1 MPLTSALARSLLRSV
16 ALLLPLSLCACL
28 SLGDPKAPIA
38 SELIAAPRADAARAL
53 VIVLPGRGDDLS
65 ALRRSGIA
73 TAIQSAWPEADV
85 LLAEVGMGHYMQGR
99 MPQRLHDEI
108 VVPARGRGYT
118 QVWLTGAS
126 MGGMGTLL
134 YDRQYPGDMDGL
146 VLLAPYVGKAKLLGE
161 IRDVGGLAH
170 WQAGPAPEAIDAD
183 NYQRELWRHLQTW
196 AKPDAPR
203 PQRVWLAYGDKD
215 RLGQARPLFEPILP
229 PDHVLVRPGGHAWAV
244 WTPAAAEIFAT
255 IRNNATAER
264 TRR

>member
-108 VVPARGRGYT
+108 VVPARGRADVVPGP
-118 QVWLTGAS
+118 VCGRPIDHR
-126 MGGMGTLL
+126 
-134 YDRQYPGDMDGL
+134 DRRAVVGFVVPDIRCAAHRPVCRDG
-146 VLLAPYVGKAKLLGE
+146 
-161 IRDVGGLAH
+161 
-170 WQAGPAPEAIDAD
+170 
-183 NYQRELWRHLQTW
+183 QRR
-196 AKPDAPR
+196 
-203 PQRVWLAYGDKD
+203 
-215 RLGQARPLFEPILP
+215 I
-229 PDHVLVRPGGHAWAV
+229 
-244 WTPAAAEIFAT
+244 
-255 IRNNATAER
+255 
-264 TRR
+264 